1 MLAFIHGQ
9 VSEISEDFVVLEVS
23 DIGYKVHMGLRDL
36 ASLELGQAV
45 KVHTEMVVRDD
56 DISLYGFLKVLD
68 RTLFNR
74 LRGVSGIGTRTATN
88 ILGLLDGREIIQLV
102 IEENNHFLTQVPGIG
117 KKTAARIIVEL
128 KDRFVKEF
136 GHDFDAGLS
145 AAASPADPKFNEVRS
160 ALSNMGYN
168 RREIDEIV
176 QQMDPDLELEDMLK
190 QAFRLM
196 AR

>member
-9 VSEISEDFVVLEVS
+9 VSEISDDFVVLEVS
-23 DIGYKVHMGLRDL
+23 DIGYKVFMGLRDL
-36 ASLELGQAV
+36 ATLEIGQAV

-56 DISLYGFLKVLD
+56 DISLYGFLKMLD

-74 LRGVSGIGTRTATN
+74 LRAVSGIGTRTATN
-88 ILGLLDGREIIQLV
+88 ILSLLDGREIIQLV

-117 KKTAARIIVEL
+117 KKTAARIIIEL

-136 GHDFDAGLS
+136 GQDFDAGLS
-145 AAASPADPKFNEVRS
+145 AATSPADPKFNEVRS

-168 RREIDEIV
+168 RREIDEIL
-176 QQMDPDLELEDMLK
+176 QQMDPDLDLEDMLK

>member
-9 VSEISEDFVVLEVS
+9 VSEISDDFVVLEVS
-23 DIGYKVHMGLRDL
+23 DIGYKVFMGLRDL
-36 ASLELGQAV
+36 ATLEIGQAV

-74 LRGVSGIGTRTATN
+74 LRAVSGIGTRTATN
-88 ILGLLDGREIIQLV
+88 ILSLLDGREIIQLV

-117 KKTAARIIVEL
+117 KKTAARIIIEL

-136 GHDFDAGLS
+136 GQDFDAGLS
-145 AAASPADPKFNEVRS
+145 AAISPADPKFNEVRS

-168 RREIDEIV
+168 RREIDEIL
-176 QQMDPDLELEDMLK
+176 QQMDPDLDLEDMLK